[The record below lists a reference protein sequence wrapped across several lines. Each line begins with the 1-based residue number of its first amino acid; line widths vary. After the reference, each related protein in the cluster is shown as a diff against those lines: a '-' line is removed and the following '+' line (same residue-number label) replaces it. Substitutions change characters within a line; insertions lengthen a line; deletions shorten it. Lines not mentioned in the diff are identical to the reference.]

1 MSCGLCTYNCSTV
14 ASKVCPNLDVSGTGV
29 VVGYTVNAGIVVMI
43 IVVNYLLTFQP
54 EMDPF
59 LPDQPGALPRAD
71 FKPNPIDKLVIKSI
85 REKFRIRPK
94 LSQRVEEAL
103 VKCVLYTSD
112 LQILTGLSILISGF
126 VQMPC
131 GISRYHWKILVYL
144 AWFSSLTHFGCL
156 SFLRNYL
163 FNHPA
168 ERTWRLF
175 FMTIIAVMLMFA
187 LVLTG
192 LANNTYGPSYHGID
206 YYGDPIICAF
216 QQAARTY
223 RNNMPFDNMV
233 LSIMFLVVGLFVRL
247 FKLSQELS
255 VSITAR
261 IRKPCSERAVRLLA
275 RVRAW
280 SKIHESPTGMKRLLV
295 YRPLLACFLLVR
307 IAVDLY
313 SSMLGEVLWI
323 IISFSWGLIQLIQ
336 TRKSAYGG
344 ENDWSFGQVVP
355 VVLIGA
361 PLLTFYEFFYPGER
375 NSSLRSTPS
384 WATFALVP
392 APVQIGATPTLPST
406 PFTPAD
412 GIRDEPE
419 HDFYQASTWFQ
430 LFIILPIIV
439 IIEFSGYTFFAAVGG
454 RSIFESIVEFG
465 MLLIWV
471 IIYCLCSGVS
481 YILLALLFEHHKGN
495 APASPFS
502 PFFASCMRT
511 VLIVSLILLITIAWS
526 LMFVPSEDYLL
537 SFWILS
543 AWIPVFCYP
552 VVYIFMVVGLMV
564 RDKSS

>member
-1 MSCGLCTYNCSTV
+1 MSCDSCTYNCSTV
-14 ASKVCPNLDVSGTGV
+14 ASQVCPNPDVSGIGV

-43 IVVNYLLTFQP
+43 IVVNYLLAFQP

-59 LPDQPGALPRAD
+59 RLDQPGALPRAD

-85 REKFRIRPK
+85 RGKFRIRPK
-94 LSQRVEEAL
+94 LSKRVEEAL
-103 VKCVLYTSD
+103 MKCVLHMSD

-126 VQMPC
+126 FQMPC

-156 SFLRNYL
+156 SFLRSYL

-175 FMTIIAVMLMFA
+175 FMIIIAVMLAFA
-187 LVLTG
+187 LVPTG
-192 LANNTYGPSYHGID
+192 LANEAYGPSYHDID

-216 QQAARTY
+216 QQATSTY
-223 RNNMPFDNMV
+223 PNSMPFNNMV
-233 LSIMFLVVGLFVRL
+233 LSITFLAVGLFVRL
-247 FKLSQELS
+247 CKLSQRLS
-255 VSITAR
+255 VFTTAR

-307 IAVDLY
+307 VAADLY

-323 IISFSWGLIQLIQ
+323 MFNFVWGLIQLIQ
-336 TRKSAYGG
+336 TRRSAHGG

-361 PLLTFYEFFYPGER
+361 PLLMFYEFFYPGER
-375 NSSLRSTPS
+375 KSSLQSTPS
-384 WATFALVP
+384 WATFGLVP
-392 APVQIGATPTLPST
+392 APVQIGATPALPGT
-406 PFTPAD
+406 PFNPV
-412 GIRDEPE
+412 GEIHDEPE
-419 HDFYQASTWFQ
+419 HDFYQASAWFQ
-430 LFIILPIIV
+430 LFIILPIVV
-439 IIEFSGYTFFAAVGG
+439 ITELSGYTFFAAVGG
-454 RSIFESIVEFG
+454 RSIFESVLEWG

-471 IIYCLCSGVS
+471 IVYCLCSGVS
-481 YILLALLFEHHKGN
+481 YILLTLLLEHHKGN

-511 VLIVSLILLITIAWS
+511 VLILFFVLLITIAWS
-526 LMFVPSEDYLL
+526 LLFVTTELYLL
-537 SFWILS
+537 LFWVFS
-543 AWIPVFCYP
+543 AWIPVLCYP
-552 VVYIFMVVGLMV
+552 MVYIFMVVGLMV